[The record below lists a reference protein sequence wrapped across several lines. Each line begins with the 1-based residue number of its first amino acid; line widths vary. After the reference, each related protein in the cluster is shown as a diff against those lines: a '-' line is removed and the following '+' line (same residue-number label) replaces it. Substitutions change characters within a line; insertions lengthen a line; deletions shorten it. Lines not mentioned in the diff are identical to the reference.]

1 MLYIHVTHLIGWCF
15 RFKLLGILQRQVGH
29 CFDVFRLRTKNKKN
43 ESPNQI
49 AQCKLQ
55 ASLSRWINCTWCV
68 LLSNSCVLRAISLVS
83 SHFWWMFHGIYEIRQ
98 LNTETLSPGNVGMGS
113 CRFDGIQGKYHWD
126 IPQIPTIS
134 SKSWPENSQSS
145 SAKHRSHTFHDL
157 CNVRPPR

>member
-1 MLYIHVTHLIGWCF
+1 MLYLIYIQTLESNALYTCYPLDWLMFLVQTPRHFCRGKSDTVLMSSDYG
-15 RFKLLGILQRQVGH
+15 RK
-29 CFDVFRLRTKNKKN
+29 TKKN

-134 SKSWPENSQSS
+134 SKS
-145 SAKHRSHTFHDL
+145 
-157 CNVRPPR
+157 